1 MKSNSVEGLH
11 YFLVSMETLPWESG
25 APIGSQSLN
34 ESLMV
39 GGCEERSAQA
49 AEKAQQ

>member
-34 ESLMV
+34 ESLM